1 MASGAIFEGMVVH
14 MPEMA
19 RASTPPAV
27 VAADH
32 RALAHGNEDPL
43 LVAMGKRPVV
53 CGSHDWS
60 LCRKQRR
67 RADGALGTATKSLL
81 TSRSVS
87 KLVGTSDFIHVNN
100 LEVRGSVPSNR
111 KPSLPLLLSC
121 VACRDSPCA
130 SARCLQAAQVVGMS
144 RELLQRGR
152 AMAAAAAVGER
163 LILSHVLGRWRDR
176 HRLHGGLRGMHA
188 AHAAEGWLRRR
199 VGFQPSLPALG
210 LGSLAQLSSWD
221 SSEQQWRL
229 QGALAR
235 VAALR
240 P

>member
-1 MASGAIFEGMVVH
+1 
-14 MPEMA
+14 
-19 RASTPPAV
+19 
-27 VAADH
+27 
-32 RALAHGNEDPL
+32 
-43 LVAMGKRPVV
+43 
-53 CGSHDWS
+53 
-60 LCRKQRR
+60 
-67 RADGALGTATKSLL
+67 
-81 TSRSVS
+81 
-87 KLVGTSDFIHVNN
+87 
-100 LEVRGSVPSNR
+100 
-111 KPSLPLLLSC
+111 
-121 VACRDSPCA
+121 
-130 SARCLQAAQVVGMS
+130 MS

-176 HRLHGGLRGMHA
+176 DRPHGRLRGMHVV
-188 AHAAEGWLRRR
+188 HAAEGWMRRR